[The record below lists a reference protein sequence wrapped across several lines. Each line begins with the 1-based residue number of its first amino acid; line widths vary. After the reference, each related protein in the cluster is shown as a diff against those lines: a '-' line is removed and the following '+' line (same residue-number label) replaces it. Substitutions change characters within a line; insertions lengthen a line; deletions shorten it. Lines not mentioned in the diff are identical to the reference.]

1 MPIVGHDKDVHV
13 EYNIPTEIDIKIPSY
28 FYIAL
33 AGELCSILGPQIFNK
48 ITDLD
53 EDTEEEF
60 SYYDFDSGTAGWYAA
75 FKATCKKLD
84 LQWLLNY
91 YDALKW
97 YDRDI
102 FDDII
107 EDRVVTRFIDKD
119 NHCNEYYKY
128 LMTK

>member
-13 EYNIPTEIDIKIPSY
+13 EYSIPTEIDLKIPSY

-48 ITDLD
+48 ITDFD

-60 SYYDFDSGTAGWYAA
+60 SYYDFDSGTSGWYAA
-75 FKATCKKLD
+75 FKTTCKKLD

-91 YDALKW
+91 YDTLKW

-102 FDDII
+102 FDGII
-107 EDRVVTRFIDKD
+107 EDRIVTRFIDKD

>member
-1 MPIVGHDKDVHV
+1 MPIVGHDKDIHV

-48 ITDLD
+48 ITDID

-60 SYYDFDSGTAGWYAA
+60 SYYDFDSGTSGWHTA
-75 FKATCKKLD
+75 FKATCEKLD

-91 YDALKW
+91 YDALEW
-97 YDRDI
+97 YDSDI

-107 EDRVVTRFIDKD
+107 EDRIVTHFIDKD

>member
-13 EYNIPTEIDIKIPSY
+13 EYNIPTEIDLKIPSY

-60 SYYDFDSGTAGWYAA
+60 SYYDFDSGTGGWHAA
-75 FKATCKKLD
+75 FKATCEKLD
-84 LQWLLNY
+84 LLWLLNY
-91 YDALKW
+91 YDALEW
-97 YDRDI
+97 YDSDV
-102 FDDII
+102 FDSII
-107 EDRVVTRFIDKD
+107 EDRIVTHFIDKD

-128 LMTK
+128 LMAK